1 MDNNVT
7 TLALPE
13 TTPAV
18 FTHNVSTSYN
28 ATNGTAAIL
37 SQKGLAHHVIGM
49 TLAISGNLLISVSLS
64 VQKKAHNRL
73 GHHSQAKYCMDKW
86 WWTGMLLMVLG
97 EMGNFMAYGFAPASL
112 VAPLGSVAVLANA
125 VIAVVFLR
133 EPLTTS
139 SMMGVTLVLMGSLT
153 LISFAAKTR
162 PTLSSEQIM
171 EYLKAWTFLLY
182 IGIEAIVLIVLL
194 FIKYVRK
201 NEHLVILLLLV
212 GIIASV
218 TVIASK
224 AISTMIS
231 ESIFQG
237 KLQIMNVVFWVCL
250 VILPITTAT
259 QIRLLNRAMQLYDV
273 SDVVPVNFMF
283 FTVSA
288 VLAGAIFYKEF
299 QGVAFDRVF
308 MFIFGCL
315 LSFAGVYIISH
326 QNDHKNKELEKQR
339 AATGDSGLESASIK
353 SDESTSIDSNDVN
366 SITDVEDA
374 PGSGKSSKSLP
385 SQGGNSEHTHLI
397 KRERS
402 DKGKSIKDTSSSSSS
417 VFKGLVEMLKKSKTI
432 KNVQQ
437 KDSEIKP

>member
-1 MDNNVT
+1 M
-7 TLALPE
+7 
-13 TTPAV
+13 
-18 FTHNVSTSYN
+18 
-28 ATNGTAAIL
+28 
-37 SQKGLAHHVIGM
+37 AHHVIGM

-97 EMGNFMAYGFAPASL
+97 ELGNFMAYGFAPASL

-153 LISFAAKTR
+153 LISFSAKTR

-231 ESIFQG
+231 ESIFQN

-299 QGVAFDRVF
+299 EGVAFDRVF

-315 LSFAGVYIISH
+315 LSFAGVYIIS
-326 QNDHKNKELEKQR
+326 
-339 AATGDSGLESASIK
+339 
-353 SDESTSIDSNDVN
+353 
-366 SITDVEDA
+366 
-374 PGSGKSSKSLP
+374 
-385 SQGGNSEHTHLI
+385 
-397 KRERS
+397 
-402 DKGKSIKDTSSSSSS
+402 
-417 VFKGLVEMLKKSKTI
+417 
-432 KNVQQ
+432 
-437 KDSEIKP
+437 